1 MNPQARSYLMALD
14 GNLFKA
20 CGRDFGKG
28 GPMSRCIP
36 CNKTKWRKLEE
47 NLQVGDLVI
56 IKESN
61 LPPATW
67 RLGRI
72 SEVHPGDNKR
82 VRVVTVRTSKGLFKR
97 NILKL
102 I

>member
-1 MNPQARSYLMALD
+1 MNLQTRSYPIALD
-14 GNLFKA
+14 GNLFKES
-20 CGRDFGKG
+20 GRDFEKG
-28 GPMSRCIP
+28 GTM
-36 CNKTKWRKLEE
+36 CNRTKWRKPEE

-67 RLGRI
+67 SLGRI
-72 SEVHPGDNKR
+72 SEVYPGEDMR
-82 VRVVTVRTSKGLFKR
+82 ARVVTVRTSRGQFKR

-102 I
+102 IKL